1 MSSALSDLIFYSY
14 HKQCIK
20 FQYVNLMLI
29 DENKCSISL
38 SQISTK
44 FWANKLPKNRK
55 ISKLFSIFQ
64 ILFIKAFSNNWF
76 SCFQSSREITELRSL
91 FKAEDN
97 KNERL
102 TKSQLFLILLFFS
115 IQYHFRTKRAGL
127 GTDGTNYIISRYY
140 LVIWPVSGEHRI
152 LSNRDAS
159 LNLPCP
165 VIYRQ
170 SQLVFFVS
178 ALLGDCSLCWDRV
191 KGT

>member
-97 KNERL
+97 KKERL
-102 TKSQLFLILLFFS
+102 TKSQVFLMLLFYLFNITFEPNELDLVQMVQS
-115 IQYHFRTKRAGL
+115 I
-127 GTDGTNYIISRYY
+127 
-140 LVIWPVSGEHRI
+140 
-152 LSNRDAS
+152 
-159 LNLPCP
+159 
-165 VIYRQ
+165 
-170 SQLVFFVS
+170 
-178 ALLGDCSLCWDRV
+178 
-191 KGT
+191 